1 MLLKKFLIALAIS
14 LYSVVPVF
22 AGDSDRVRGHWQGQ
36 GAKMLNLTADQQI
49 AWAQL
54 KKAHLESIR
63 ASARGLRLAKERLR
77 IGFQS
82 SAGEGGLISL
92 HKGEAKI
99 RNQAAALFSL
109 QQEIQSSQLEY
120 QIAVWRILTPDQRL
134 LMGVPS
140 HQFRMGQSK
149 GSGMRWNKGYGKS
162 AGKSCHQGWGQGHD
176 KNSNKRYGMGTD
188 KGAGKRGDKGAGM
201 RWDKGEGKDWGKG
214 YGKNSNKRYGMGA
227 DKGAGKREDQSRGD
241 KWQKN
246 RKKKSFD
253 TD

>member
-36 GAKMLNLTADQQI
+36 GAKMLNLTADQQV

-54 KKAHLESIR
+54 KKAHLEGIR

-92 HKGEAKI
+92 HKGEAEI

-140 HQFRMGQSK
+140 HRFRMGQSK
-149 GSGMRWNKGYGKS
+149 GSGIRWNKGYGKS
-162 AGKSCHQGWGQGHD
+162 AGKGCHQGWGQGHG
-176 KNSNKRYGMGTD
+176 KSSNKRYGMGGYKD
-188 KGAGKRGDKGAGM
+188 AGKRSD
-201 RWDKGEGKDWGKG
+201 R
-214 YGKNSNKRYGMGA
+214 
-227 DKGAGKREDQSRGD
+227 SRGD

-246 RKKKSFD
+246 RKIKSFD
-253 TD
+253 SD

>member
-14 LYSVVPVF
+14 LYSVAPVF

-36 GAKMLNLTADQQI
+36 GAKMLNLTADQQV

-54 KKAHLESIR
+54 KKAHLEGIR
-63 ASARGLRLAKERLR
+63 ASAQGLRLAKERLR
-77 IGFQS
+77 IEFQS

-92 HKGEAKI
+92 HKGEAEI

-140 HQFRMGQSK
+140 HRFRMGQSK

-162 AGKSCHQGWGQGHD
+162 AGKGCHQGWGQGH
-176 KNSNKRYGMGTD
+176 
-188 KGAGKRGDKGAGM
+188 
-201 RWDKGEGKDWGKG
+201 
-214 YGKNSNKRYGMGA
+214 GKNSNKRYGMGGYK
-227 DKGAGKREDQSRGD
+227 DAGKRSDRSRGD

-253 TD
+253 SD

>member
-1 MLLKKFLIALAIS
+1 MLLKKFLIAIAIS

-36 GAKMLNLTADQQI
+36 GAKMLNLTADQQV

-54 KKAHLESIR
+54 KKAHLEGIR

-92 HKGEAKI
+92 HKGEAEI

-149 GSGMRWNKGYGKS
+149 GSGMRWDKGSGKS
-162 AGKSCHQGWGQGHD
+162 WGKGCDQGWGQGHG
-176 KNSNKRYGMGTD
+176 KNSNKRHGMGGD
-188 KGAGKRGDKGAGM
+188 KGAGKRGD
-201 RWDKGEGKDWGKG
+201 
-214 YGKNSNKRYGMGA
+214 
-227 DKGAGKREDQSRGD
+227 QSWGD
-241 KWQKN
+241 KSQKN

-253 TD
+253 SD

>member
-1 MLLKKFLIALAIS
+1 MLLKKFLIAIAIS
-14 LYSVVPVF
+14 LSSVVPVF

-36 GAKMLNLTADQQI
+36 GAKMLNLTADQQV

-54 KKAHLESIR
+54 KKAHLEGIR

-92 HKGEAKI
+92 HKGEAEI

-140 HQFRMGQSK
+140 HRFRMGQSK

-162 AGKSCHQGWGQGHD
+162 AGKGCDQGWGQGHG
-176 KNSNKRYGMGTD
+176 KNSNKRHGMGQSKNSRLLWN
-188 KGAGKRGDKGAGM
+188 KGAGKRGD
-201 RWDKGEGKDWGKG
+201 R
-214 YGKNSNKRYGMGA
+214 
-227 DKGAGKREDQSRGD
+227 SRGD
-241 KWQKN
+241 KSQKN

>member
-1 MLLKKFLIALAIS
+1 MLLTKFLIAIAIS

-36 GAKMLNLTADQQI
+36 GAKILNLTADQQV

-54 KKAHLESIR
+54 KKAHLEGIR

-92 HKGEAKI
+92 HKGEAEI

-109 QQEIQSSQLEY
+109 QQEIQSRQLEY

-140 HQFRMGQSK
+140 HRFRMGQSK

-162 AGKSCHQGWGQGHD
+162 AGKGCHQGWG
-176 KNSNKRYGMGTD
+176 
-188 KGAGKRGDKGAGM
+188 RGL
-201 RWDKGEGKDWGKG
+201 
-214 YGKNSNKRYGMGA
+214 GKNSDKRCGMGGYK
-227 DKGAGKREDQSRGD
+227 DAGKHSDRSRGD

-246 RKKKSFD
+246 RKFKSLD
-253 TD
+253 SN